1 VYSRCSLESVS
12 RDLLESV
19 SRDLLLVAFLFL
31 VRGSYHR
38 SQGGTEGKYCRC
50 PLESVS
56 RDMVTFTDLDDL
68 ESRISFLFLRVVR
81 AAEVE
86 GGEAA
91 RLGEMVRRRPPKP

>member
-1 VYSRCSLESVS
+1 
-12 RDLLESV
+12 
-19 SRDLLLVAFLFL
+19 
-31 VRGSYHR
+31 
-38 SQGGTEGKYCRC
+38 
-50 PLESVS
+50 
-56 RDMVTFTDLDDL
+56 MVTFTDLDDL